1 VSRKPV
7 LQRNP
12 FLLGGVAFLVTLALL
27 AVVLA
32 SCGSATNTSVNQEQ
46 AVVNAQ
52 QDQYNKVQPIPFY
65 DYSLQRQAL
74 IDIYNSQNQNSQTWD
89 VITSYSGQFL
99 FQCEA
104 VGWPIPAA
112 AQLSNPQQVV
122 HSSAISGNYGYG
134 TVGQA
139 EPNGI
144 YTGNTQGTYI
154 LCARPDGKIAPVYT
168 ENNVQMFPFPVKVDP
183 ATGAITDAGGS
194 SSIVIT
200 VKPGNVTA
208 APSPSP

>member
-1 VSRKPV
+1 MKK
-7 LQRNP
+7 LI
-12 FLLGGVAFLVTLALL
+12 ALVIALL
-27 AVVLA
+27 LVAA
-32 SCGSATNTSVNQEQ
+32 CTGSSNSTSQEQ
-46 AVVNAQ
+46 TVVNAQ
-52 QDQYNKVQPIPFY
+52 QQQYNKAQPIPFY
-65 DYSLQRQAL
+65 DFSLQRQAL

-112 AQLSNPQQVV
+112 AQLSNPSQVV
-122 HSSAISGNYGYG
+122 GVPGPWSGYISG

-194 SSIVIT
+194 SNITIT
-200 VKPGNVTA
+200 VKPGNVVA
-208 APSPSP
+208 APSPSPSK

>member
-1 VSRKPV
+1 MKK
-7 LQRNP
+7 LAT
-12 FLLGGVAFLVTLALL
+12 LMLVALL
-27 AVVLA
+27 VA
-32 SCGSATNTSVNQEQ
+32 SCGGINNSTTQEQ
-46 AVVNAQ
+46 GVVNAQ
-52 QDQYNKVQPIPFY
+52 QQQYNKAQPIPFY

-89 VITSYSGQFL
+89 VVTSYSGQFL

-112 AQLSNPQQVV
+112 AQLSNPSQVV
-122 HSSAISGNYGYG
+122 EVQGAWNKINGV
-134 TVGQA
+134 VGLA

-154 LCARPDGKIAPVYT
+154 LCSRPDGKIAPVYT

-183 ATGAITDAGGS
+183 TTGAITDAGGTS
-194 SSIVIT
+194 NITIT
-200 VKPGNVTA
+200 VKPGNITTT
-208 APSPSP
+208 PSPSP

>member
-1 VSRKPV
+1 VKKLATV
-7 LQRNP
+7 I
-12 FLLGGVAFLVTLALL
+12 LVALL
-27 AVVLA
+27 VAA
-32 SCGSATNTSVNQEQ
+32 CGAAPNTSVNQEQ
-46 AVVNAQ
+46 SVVNAQ

-65 DYSLQRQAL
+65 DFSMQRQAL
-74 IDIYNSQNQNSQTWD
+74 IDIYNSQNLDQKTWD
-89 VITSYSGQFL
+89 VVTSYSGQL
-99 FQCEA
+99 VFQCPS

-154 LCARPDGKIAPVYT
+154 LCSRPDGKIAPVYT

-183 ATGAITDAGGS
+183 TTGAITDAGGTS
-194 SSIVIT
+194 NIT
-200 VKPGNVTA
+200 VNVKPGNVIA
-208 APSPSP
+208 APNASPSP

>member
-1 VSRKPV
+1 MKKLASVI
-7 LQRNP
+7 
-12 FLLGGVAFLVTLALL
+12 LVALL
-27 AVVLA
+27 VAACSGV
-32 SCGSATNTSVNQEQ
+32 SNSTTQEQ
-46 AVVNAQ
+46 GTVNAQ
-52 QDQYNKVQPIPFY
+52 QEQYNKVQPIPFY
-65 DYSLQRQAL
+65 DFSLQRQAL

-112 AQLSNPQQVV
+112 AQLSNPNQVV
-122 HSSAISGNYGYG
+122 EVQGQWSKINGV
-134 TVGQA
+134 VGQA

-183 ATGAITDAGGS
+183 ATGAITDAGGAS
-194 SSIVIT
+194 NITIT
-200 VKPGNVTA
+200 VKPGSVIA
-208 APSPSP
+208 APSPSPSK

>member
-1 VSRKPV
+1 MKK
-7 LQRNP
+7 
-12 FLLGGVAFLVTLALL
+12 FLALVIGAL
-27 AVVLA
+27 FVLVA
-32 SCGSATNTSVNQEQ
+32 CGGANSNGTNQEQ
-46 AVVNAQ
+46 ATVNAQ
-52 QDQYNKVQPIPFY
+52 QVQYNKAQPIPFY

-89 VITSYSGQFL
+89 VVTSYSGQFL

-112 AQLSNPQQVV
+112 AQLSNPSQVV
-122 HSSAISGNYGYG
+122 EVQGAWNKINGV
-134 TVGQA
+134 VGLA

-154 LCARPDGKIAPVYT
+154 LCSRPDGKIAPVYT

-183 ATGAITDAGGS
+183 TTGAITDAGGTS
-194 SSIVIT
+194 NITIT
-200 VKPGNVTA
+200 VKPGNITTT
-208 APSPSP
+208 PSPSP

>member
-1 VSRKPV
+1 M
-7 LQRNP
+7 
-12 FLLGGVAFLVTLALL
+12 LVALL
-27 AVVLA
+27 VA
-32 SCGSATNTSVNQEQ
+32 SCGGINNSTTQEQ
-46 AVVNAQ
+46 GVVNAQ
-52 QDQYNKVQPIPFY
+52 QQQYNKAQPIPFY

-89 VITSYSGQFL
+89 VVTSYSGQFL

-112 AQLSNPQQVV
+112 AQLSNPSQVV
-122 HSSAISGNYGYG
+122 EVQGAWNKINGV
-134 TVGQA
+134 VGLA

-154 LCARPDGKIAPVYT
+154 LCSRPDGKIAPVYT

-183 ATGAITDAGGS
+183 TTGAITDAGGTS
-194 SSIVIT
+194 NITIT
-200 VKPGNVTA
+200 VKPGNITTT
-208 APSPSP
+208 PSPSP

>member
-1 VSRKPV
+1 MNRHSI

-12 FLLGGVAFLVTLALL
+12 FLLAGVAFLVTVALL
-27 AVVLA
+27 VAA
-32 SCGSATNTSVNQEQ
+32 CGGANSNGTNQEQ
-46 AVVNAQ
+46 ATVNAQ
-52 QDQYNKVQPIPFY
+52 QVQYNKAQPIPFY

-112 AQLSNPQQVV
+112 AQLSNPSQIAWSNSGGATSW
-122 HSSAISGNYGYG
+122 SSGV
-134 TVGQA
+134 VGQA

-154 LCARPDGKIAPVYT
+154 LCSRPDGKIAPVYT

-183 ATGAITDAGGS
+183 TTGAITDAGGTS
-194 SSIVIT
+194 NITVT
-200 VKPGNVTA
+200 VKPGNVIV
-208 APSPSP
+208 APNASPSP